1 MKYTKIPQDFFLA
14 MSDKELILFR
24 YILRNVDSDGVL
36 KRPAKTI
43 CKDVGIGSWF
53 LYNFTKKCEYIKQK
67 NGNRTKTKRAYTI
80 KLIDIKQFTNVSNIK
95 QNVNR
100 TETERKTAEKE
111 STISEDDIK
120 FSEGMKIHYPRC
132 MSMPKPL
139 TREEYSK
146 LRLQYSPSEIKE
158 VLVNMENYKEL
169 EKKYVSTYQTLIKWM
184 KRNYE

>member
-1 MKYTKIPQDFFLA
+1 MKYTKIPQDLFFS

-53 LYNFTKKCEYIKQK
+53 LYNFTKTCEYIEQQ
-67 NGNRTKTKRAYTI
+67 NG
-80 KLIDIKQFTNVSNIK
+80 
-95 QNVNR
+95 NR